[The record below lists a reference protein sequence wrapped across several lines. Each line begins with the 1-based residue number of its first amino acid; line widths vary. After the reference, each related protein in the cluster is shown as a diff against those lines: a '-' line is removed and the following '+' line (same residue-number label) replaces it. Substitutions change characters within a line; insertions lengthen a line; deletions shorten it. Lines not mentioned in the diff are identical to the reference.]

1 MGGVGSGELVDRLN
15 NQRAHMETYKGYN
28 IDAAIGIGKATEAIE
43 DLEAVR
49 RKWNA
54 EVTKRVNKLRHVRT
68 QLKFRLKP
76 DASGQEIECESVT
89 LSPDVVSLLENPL
102 HSL

>member
-1 MGGVGSGELVDRLN
+1 
-15 NQRAHMETYKGYN
+15 METYKGYN
-28 IDAAIGIGKATEAIE
+28 VDAAIGIGKATEAIE

-68 QLKFRLKP
+68 QLRFRLKP
-76 DASGQEIECESVT
+76 ESEIDEMAVESVT

-102 HSL
+102 SNL